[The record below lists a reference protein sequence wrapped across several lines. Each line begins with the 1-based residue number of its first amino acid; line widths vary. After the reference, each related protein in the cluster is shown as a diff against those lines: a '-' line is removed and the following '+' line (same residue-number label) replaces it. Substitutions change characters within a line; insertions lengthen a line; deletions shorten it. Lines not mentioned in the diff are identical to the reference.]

1 MTAETTDTTMKG
13 PDDLGPFL
21 ALAERLADTVRP
33 IVRSYFRSGLAIE
46 DKADQS
52 PVTRADREAERAMR
66 DIIGEAFPAH
76 GIYGEEHGVER
87 PDAEYVWVLD
97 PIDGT
102 RSFVTGVPLFGTLI
116 ALCRGGAP
124 VLGVCDMPALGERW
138 VGAAGQATTFNGEPC
153 HARACADIA
162 GAWLFTTTPDMYS
175 GDGLA
180 AFERLSAACKDRR
193 FGTDCYAMGLLASGM
208 VDVVCEADVAPYDY
222 LAHVPII
229 EGAGGVV
236 SDWDGAPLTLASGDR
251 MLAAGDA
258 GVHAQALAA
267 LKGQ

>member
-1 MTAETTDTTMKG
+1 MSETSKG

-21 ALAERLADTVRP
+21 ALAERLADAARP
-33 IVRSYFRSGLAIE
+33 IAQRYFRGALPVE
-46 DKADQS
+46 DKADMS
-52 PVTRADREAERAMR
+52 PVTRADREAESAMR
-66 DIIGEAFPAH
+66 ALIAAAFPEH

-87 PDAEYVWVLD
+87 GDAEYVWVLD

-116 ALCRGGAP
+116 ALCHRGVP
-124 VLGVCDMPALGERW
+124 VIGVCDMPALGERW
-138 VGAAGQATTFNGEPC
+138 VGARGQATTFNGAPC
-153 HARACADIA
+153 RARPCRDLAA
-162 GAWLFTTTPDMYS
+162 AWLFTTTPDMYAGES
-175 GDGLA
+175 LA

-193 FGTDCYAMGLLASGM
+193 FGTDCYAMGLLAAGF

-236 SDWDGAPLTLASGDR
+236 TDWEGQPLTLASGDR

-258 GVHAQALAA
+258 GVHAQAVAA
-267 LKGQ
+267 LRG